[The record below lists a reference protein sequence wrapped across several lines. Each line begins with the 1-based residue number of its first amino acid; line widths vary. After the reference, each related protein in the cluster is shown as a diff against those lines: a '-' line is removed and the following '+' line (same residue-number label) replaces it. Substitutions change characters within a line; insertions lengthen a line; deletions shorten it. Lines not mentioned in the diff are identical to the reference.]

1 MTKLKLGRL
10 PKSGTVRLHVAIPET
25 LKEELDRYAAEYS
38 ELYELADAATL
49 IPHMLES
56 FIRSDR
62 GYRRRKAKSDSGQRR
77 EKVNATPADA
87 PERSTPEGDNAAP
100 PMADEV

>member
-1 MTKLKLGRL
+1 MTQLKLGRL
-10 PKSGTVRLHVAIPET
+10 PKSGMVRLRVAIPET

-38 ELYELADAATL
+38 ELYQPADAATL

-62 GYRRRKAKSDSGQRR
+62 GYRRRRGGRSQGERQSVLMTKSAITPPSR
-77 EKVNATPADA
+77 EADDGS
-87 PERSTPEGDNAAP
+87 PT
-100 PMADEV
+100 